1 MDLLLFAYGSAPS
14 KSDNPIGRKLNRR
27 SRSILRLTTSSCP
40 RWVRWAGIQD
50 CMVAEEKICMVI
62 SVLLEIDLVRIIAF
76 AERAD
81 SIEERTSSL

>member
-1 MDLLLFAYGSAPS
+1 
-14 KSDNPIGRKLNRR
+14 
-27 SRSILRLTTSSCP
+27 
-40 RWVRWAGIQD
+40 
-50 CMVAEEKICMVI
+50 MVAEEKISMVI